1 MKKKPSIGMGSIYS
15 RNGRYYFELKG
26 KVKQTSLR
34 TTDPLEAEHIAM
46 RKFGHLIDRDAAAW
60 AALFGGDEEQA
71 YYDSLPPD
79 PEDEKTKIPENQ
91 ILLSCWA
98 IIKSYE
104 KQMTRVGVRRVHV
117 DATPQQP
124 LTERRKDAIISA
136 LRKFEKWM
144 CDNHLKGR
152 YMSDVT
158 PQIAD
163 GYFDYLRTVVNP
175 NSYNCYLSILRTVW
189 KRLFIKG
196 GMKENPFALIPRL
209 STIQVAAEKVSWK
222 PFTDEE
228 VQTILT
234 NGDSWF
240 PAACSISLQTGLRL
254 GDVCTLKL
262 SEMDLE
268 GKWIV
273 RTTRKNGKPVTL
285 MMPELTYVKEW
296 LESDER
302 KAMDDTVYVFPDL
315 AETYLSS
322 KYSSISS
329 QIHRWLKRLGI
340 RTHDENGKTVKGFH
354 SLRAKRATDL
364 FAATGGNYRE
374 VQAQLGH
381 SSGATTVGYVHETV
395 EDAKKRIL
403 AEQTARLD
411 QIAAMLK
418 SLTPEEKS
426 RLIEHMK

>member
-1 MKKKPSIGMGSIYS
+1 MKKKPSIRIGSIYS

-46 RKFGHLIDRDAAAW
+46 RKFGHLIDRDAASW
-60 AALFGGDEEQA
+60 AALFGGDEENA

-79 PEDEKTKIPENQ
+79 PEEQKRVVPENS
-91 ILLSCWA
+91 IVLSYSR
-98 IIKSYE
+98 IVNVYE
-104 KQMTRVGVRRVHV
+104 KQMARVGVRHIHA
-117 DATPQQP
+117 DATARQP
-124 LTERRKDAIISA
+124 LTERRKDAILSA
-136 LRKFEKWM
+136 VKGFEEWA
-144 CDNHLKGR
+144 DENHPSVR

-163 GYFDYLRTVVNP
+163 GYFDHLRAVVTA

-189 KRLFIKG
+189 KRLLIKG

-209 STIQVAAEKVSWK
+209 STAQVEAEKVSWK
-222 PFTDEE
+222 PFTDAE

-234 NGDSWF
+234 NGDRWF

-262 SEMDLE
+262 SEVDLE
-268 GKWIV
+268 GRWVV
-273 RTTRKNGKPVTL
+273 RTTRKSGKPVTL
-285 MMPELTYVKEW
+285 RMPELAYVKEW

-302 KAMDDTVYVFPDL
+302 KAMDDTVHVFPQL
-315 AETYLSS
+315 AERYLSS
-322 KYSSISS
+322 RYSGISS
-329 QIHRWLKRLGI
+329 QIHRWLRKLGI
-340 RTHDENGKTVKGFH
+340 QTHDENGKTVKGFH
-354 SLRAKRATDL
+354 SFRAKRATDL
-364 FAATGGNYRE
+364 FAATSGNYQE

-381 SSGATTVGYVHETV
+381 SSAATTAGYVHETV
-395 EDAKKRIL
+395 EDAKRRIL
-403 AEQTARLD
+403 AERAAQLD
-411 QIAAMLK
+411 QIAASLK

-426 RLIEHMK
+426 LLIERIK